1 MWNIWEELA
10 MGKQQN
16 IYIYT
21 YTHTHT
27 HIYIYIY
34 IYLFKGKNNVQERKN
49 KHSIPL
55 DSVVNS
61 NYIAIVM

>member
-16 IYIYT
+16 IYIHT
-21 YTHTHT
+21 Y
-27 HIYIYIY
+27 IYIYVY